1 MTAQTAIPSK
11 IIINLP
17 TDIIPLY
24 PREPGAAFWYET
36 LRPIFVEAGADSQ
49 TMNHLDLIYEQV
61 STRPGEAAACKALEE
76 FCFKNACTLHH
87 EQLGSMLW
95 YNLLVDSSVRN
106 QGRATNP
113 ENLIG
118 PSDIDSESLDKIVA
132 ALRFSGKDLNDLK
145 AAYEHF
151 DSAISQ
157 FHDTGADG
165 KRVIKWALI
174 KDWLDQES
182 QAAARTVR
190 EVLHH
195 A

>member
-1 MTAQTAIPSK
+1 
-11 IIINLP
+11 
-17 TDIIPLY
+17 
-24 PREPGAAFWYET
+24 
-36 LRPIFVEAGADSQ
+36 VEAGADSQ

-95 YNLLVDSSVRN
+95 YNLLVDSSVRS

-113 ENLIG
+113 EDFIMQ
-118 PSDIDSESLDKIVA
+118 SDIDSESLNKIIA
-132 ALRFSGKDLNDLK
+132 ALRFSGKGLNALES
-145 AAYEHF
+145 AYERF

-157 FHDTGADG
+157 FHDTGTDG
-165 KRVIKWALI
+165 KRTIKWALI
-174 KDWLDQES
+174 QEWLDQES
-182 QAAARTVR
+182 RDATRTVR
-190 EVLHH
+190 QALHH

>member
-17 TDIIPLY
+17 TDIVNLY
-24 PREPGAAFWYET
+24 PREPGASFWYET
-36 LRPIFVEAGADSQ
+36 LKHIFVEAGADSQ
-49 TMNHLDLIYEQV
+49 TMNHLDLIYEKV
-61 STRPGEAAACKALEE
+61 STRLGEETACKALEE

-95 YNLLVDSSVRN
+95 YNRLLDSSCRS

-113 ENLIG
+113 EGFIMQ
-118 PSDIDSESLDKIVA
+118 SDIDSESLDKIVA
-132 ALRFSGKDLNDLK
+132 ALRFSGKDLNTLK

-174 KDWLDQES
+174 QDWLGQES
-182 QAAARTVR
+182 RSATRTVR
-190 EVLHH
+190 QALHH